1 MSPKKHALGLEA
13 VWAAA
18 CIKQDRWIFSESR
31 FTLFALADLRFGI
44 MLWLQRRAAFGSRGA
59 ETFMP
64 AAQAARRAIRCSRF
78 SVVSS

>member
-44 MLWLQRRAAFGSRGA
+44 MLWLTLRHLYKPRD
-59 ETFMP
+59 
-64 AAQAARRAIRCSRF
+64 
-78 SVVSS
+78 